1 MRAAVFRG
9 AFDIRVEQIPDAS
22 ILEPTDAIIR
32 ITHACICGTDLWP
45 YRGQGPYTPGW
56 QIGHEWMGMVEDVGP
71 DVRTIKRGDRV
82 IAPYDFCDGTC
93 EFCCKGLD
101 SACQQGGVWGYG
113 HEGGQA
119 EAIRARFADATLVAL
134 PTAVEGDE
142 ALLKALLP
150 LTDNMAAGHHAAVSA
165 GGAPRRNGGGDR
177 GWRGGLMC
185 HAGSASTGSRTDHRP
200 GTSSAAPRA
209 GSPVWGNRCGHEQR
223 RAGGPPGHRDDR
235 RGCRCRPGVR
245 GNRAGDQHGGE
256 YDPSWWN
263 SWVCGGPTWQWT
275 DPAATH
281 VFLQYRRAWR
291 AGSGAR
297 LSSRAACR
305 GACRSA

>member
-1 MRAAVFRG
+1 MRDEEGERFSEVEQEQWAEHLPLEFQQRRRKNMRAAVFRG

-93 EFCCKGLD
+93 EFCRKGLD

-142 ALLKALLP
+142 ALLECVGTEEAI
-150 LTDNMAAGHHAAVSA
+150 NMAVNMTRPGGTV
-165 GGAPRRNGGGDR
+165 GFVGAPHGSGQIPLGRMFSSNIGV
-177 GWRGGLMC
+177 RGGLAPARAYLPELLNEVL
-185 HAGSASTGSRTDHRP
+185 AGRLDPSPVLDMTVSLAEVAAGYAAMDHRQ
-200 GTSSAAPRA
+200 AIK
-209 GSPVWGNRCGHEQR
+209 VLV
-223 RAGGPPGHRDDR
+223 
-235 RGCRCRPGVR
+235 RP
-245 GNRAGDQHGGE
+245 
-256 YDPSWWN
+256 
-263 SWVCGGPTWQWT
+263 
-275 DPAATH
+275 
-281 VFLQYRRAWR
+281 
-291 AGSGAR
+291 
-297 LSSRAACR
+297 
-305 GACRSA
+305 